1 VTEDEQKR
9 EQRILEQL
17 RTHRL
22 PAEWA
27 EALGDVDGDAM
38 LVLTWLEVLSRRVR
52 SIHVEEVRRERL
64 TYSEATLLYQLL
76 LAGEPYRQSPT
87 QLNEY
92 LGLTSGGVTKT
103 VDRLEAQELVHRVP
117 DSVDGRSIQVGLTES
132 GLEAAR
138 RVARAFASRYEEL
151 VKSLAPEEKKQA
163 VMTLRRLLDVFEA
176 PL

>member
-1 VTEDEQKR
+1 MTEDEQER
-9 EQRILEQL
+9 ERRVLEQL
-17 RTHRL
+17 RNHQL
-22 PAEWA
+22 PKEWA
-27 EALGDVDGDAM
+27 EALGEVDGDAI
-38 LVLTWLEVLSRRVR
+38 LVLTWLEMLSRRVR
-52 SIHVEEVRRERL
+52 TIHVEEVRRERL

-87 QLNEY
+87 RLNEY

-103 VDRLEAQELVHRVP
+103 VDRLEAQRLVHRVP
-117 DSVDGRSIQVGLTES
+117 DSDDGRSIQVQLTES

-151 VKSLAPEEKKQA
+151 VGPLEPEERKNA
-163 VMTLRRLLDVFEA
+163 VVTLRKLLDVFEG